1 MHVNR
6 GESVCVCGDS
16 GSGKTSLLK
25 AVLGFVPISEGV
37 IKVDGVEMTPRN
49 ADFVRRKIAWIPQEL
64 ALPSEWVS
72 DMVRMPFELKAN
84 RETGFSMERL
94 LDNFALLGLEEELY
108 HKRVHEVSGG
118 QRQRIMLA
126 VTEVLNKSILI
137 VDEPTSALDPSSCD
151 RVIDFFRSLCGKGMT
166 VLAVSH
172 DKQFAA
178 GCMASFSRPFAKG
191 RRMRVAAM
199 LKAEWTTAM
208 PQAAMVSF
216 TKSKWT
222 TAFRP

>member
-1 MHVNR
+1 MLPTFILWEMIEIKNISINFGDLLLFRHLNLHVNR

-16 GSGKTSLLK
+16 GSGETSLLK

-37 IKVDGVEMTPRN
+37 IKVDEVEMTPRN

-178 GCMASFSRPFAKG
+178 GCNHIFN
-191 RRMRVAAM
+191 
-199 LKAEWTTAM
+199 L
-208 PQAAMVSF
+208 
-216 TKSKWT
+216 
-222 TAFRP
+222 

>member
-1 MHVNR
+1 MIEIKNISINFGDLLLFRHLNLHVNR

-94 LDNFALLGLEEELY
+94 LILPCWVWKKSFITSVCTRCRVDRDNGLCWRLPRY
-108 HKRVHEVSGG
+108 
-118 QRQRIMLA
+118 
-126 VTEVLNKSILI
+126 SIN
-137 VDEPTSALDPSSCD
+137 
-151 RVIDFFRSLCGKGMT
+151 RY
-166 VLAVSH
+166 
-172 DKQFAA
+172 
-178 GCMASFSRPFAKG
+178 
-191 RRMRVAAM
+191 
-199 LKAEWTTAM
+199 
-208 PQAAMVSF
+208 
-216 TKSKWT
+216 
-222 TAFRP
+222 

>member
-1 MHVNR
+1 MIEIKNISINFGDLLLFRHLNLHVNR

-16 GSGKTSLLK
+16 GSGKTSILK

-178 GCMASFSRPFAKG
+178 GCNHIFN
-191 RRMRVAAM
+191 
-199 LKAEWTTAM
+199 L
-208 PQAAMVSF
+208 
-216 TKSKWT
+216 
-222 TAFRP
+222 

>member
-1 MHVNR
+1 MLLFRHLNLHVNR

-178 GCMASFSRPFAKG
+178 GCNHIFN
-191 RRMRVAAM
+191 
-199 LKAEWTTAM
+199 L
-208 PQAAMVSF
+208 
-216 TKSKWT
+216 
-222 TAFRP
+222 

>member
-1 MHVNR
+1 MIEIKNISINFGDLLLFRHLNLHVNR
-6 GESVCVCGDS
+6 GESGCVCGDS

-137 VDEPTSALDPSSCD
+137 GA
-151 RVIDFFRSLCGKGMT
+151 
-166 VLAVSH
+166 
-172 DKQFAA
+172 
-178 GCMASFSRPFAKG
+178 
-191 RRMRVAAM
+191 
-199 LKAEWTTAM
+199 
-208 PQAAMVSF
+208 
-216 TKSKWT
+216 
-222 TAFRP
+222 